1 MVNVNIIEGNDD
13 NLYQKFVELYNNI
26 GFRVSDIVKT
36 LGITMKRY
44 YDLREKAIRNGDV
57 ISRKSP
63 SKNYSFNNGRWTV
76 RKFIDGKQRIFG
88 TYGSEEDAARMVEAL
103 KEVDWDKSQ
112 YWRIRYEL
120 GI

>member
-1 MVNVNIIEGNDD
+1 MNIVEGNDD
-13 NLYQKFVELYNNI
+13 DLYQKFVELYNNL

-44 YDLREKAIRNGDV
+44 YNLREKAIRNGDV
-57 ISRKSP
+57 ISRKNP

-76 RKFIDGKQRIFG
+76 RKFVDGKQRIFG